1 MDVGST
7 ADGAPG
13 GLDRRRDEGR
23 RGGERRPARVLQAAP
38 AFAVGYLSAGSAPAA
53 SIRPRPAA
61 ERFSDGRMPAA
72 VGVSNNST

>member
-38 AFAVGYLSAGSAPAA
+38 AFAVGICPRDRRPPLRFAHGPPPDGFPTAA
-53 SIRPRPAA
+53 CQPP
-61 ERFSDGRMPAA
+61 
-72 VGVSNNST
+72 